1 MNPPS
6 LPPPPDAIQSAGV
19 SAGAAGAINTQ
30 HLANLV
36 RYWVHYDSIL
46 AGLNKD
52 TRLAREARTG
62 YESQIVT
69 MLRASN
75 LQHPVIQIGGGRL
88 ILAEEKHQQPL
99 SFKTLESLLH
109 QYYRTRP
116 GSRDETPEILKFIRA
131 NREVE
136 ISTTLRRQKATSR
149 AKEKTTP

>member
-6 LPPPPDAIQSAGV
+6 LPPPPGAIQAG
-19 SAGAAGAINTQ
+19 GTAAGAINTQ
-30 HLANLV
+30 QLANLV

-46 AGLNKD
+46 SGLNKD
-52 TRLAREARTG
+52 VKSAREARTG
-62 YESQIVT
+62 YESQIIT

-99 SFKTLESLLH
+99 SFKNLEILLH

-116 GSRDETPEILKFIRA
+116 GSRDETAEILKFIRA

-136 ISTTLRRQKATSR
+136 VSTTLRRQKASSR
-149 AKEKTTP
+149 AKDKTIP

>member
-6 LPPPPDAIQSAGV
+6 LPPPPGALQSAGAGG
-19 SAGAAGAINTQ
+19 AGAVNTQ
-30 HLANLV
+30 QLANLV

-52 TRLAREARTG
+52 AKLAREARAG
-62 YESQIVT
+62 YEGQIVT

-88 ILAEEKHQQPL
+88 VLAEEKHQQPL
-99 SFKTLESLLH
+99 SFKNLELLLH

-136 ISTTLRRQKATSR
+136 VSTTLRRQKATSR

>member
-1 MNPPS
+1 MSALTNPPPA
-6 LPPPPDAIQSAGV
+6 PP
-19 SAGAAGAINTQ
+19 AGAGMNTQ
-30 HLANLV
+30 QLANLV
-36 RYWVHYDSIL
+36 RYWVHYDSIV

-52 TRLAREARTG
+52 VKQARDARAG
-62 YESQIVT
+62 YEAQIIT

-88 ILAEEKHQQPL
+88 ILTEEKHQAPL
-99 SFKTLESLLH
+99 SFKTLETLLH

-136 ISTTLRRQKATSR
+136 VSTTLRRQKASSR
-149 AKEKTTP
+149 AKDKPTS